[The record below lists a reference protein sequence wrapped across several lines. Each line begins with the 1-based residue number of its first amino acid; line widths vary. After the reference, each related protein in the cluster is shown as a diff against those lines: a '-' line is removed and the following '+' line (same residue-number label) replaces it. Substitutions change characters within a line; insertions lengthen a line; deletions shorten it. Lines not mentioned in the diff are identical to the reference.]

1 MTKIKM
7 CGLTKKEDIDAVN
20 EWKPE
25 YIGFVFAAKS
35 GRFVT
40 ASRAKELRELLDP
53 RIQAVGVFV
62 NEKPEV
68 VASLLNENIIDL
80 AQLHGNEGEEY
91 LAHLRTLT
99 DKPLIQAFRVQTKE
113 DVIRAC
119 QSSAEQIL
127 LDSGAGTGKIF
138 DWRLLAETSR
148 PFFLA
153 GGLNPQNVSEA
164 IRQLHPYAVDVSS
177 GIETDGS
184 KDKEKIAAFAAAV
197 RKEGNL

>member
-35 GRFVT
+35 RRFVT
-40 ASRAKELRELLDP
+40 ASRAKELRVLLDP

-127 LDSGAGTGKIF
+127 LDSGAGTGKTF
-138 DWRLLAETSR
+138 DWRMLAETSR

-164 IRQLHPYAVDVSS
+164 IRQLHPYAVDGSS

-197 RKEGNL
+197 RKEENL

>member
-35 GRFVT
+35 RRFVT
-40 ASRAKELRELLDP
+40 ASRAKELREFLDP
-53 RIQAVGVFV
+53 QIQAVGVFV

-127 LDSGAGTGKIF
+127 LDSGAGTGKTF
-138 DWRLLAETSR
+138 DWRMLAETSR

-153 GGLNPQNVSEA
+153 GGLNPENVSKA

-184 KDKEKIAAFAAAV
+184 KAKEKIAAFAAAV
-197 RKEGNL
+197 RKEENL